1 MSVSPIE
8 IKKECLILC
17 EGRDEENFLNNFLT
31 NRSQTECQDYVS
43 KIQVLNFGGNEE
55 LPSYIQA
62 LKVSPNFSKVR
73 SMLIIRDAEKDAD
86 KASSQIQ
93 SALRKANLPVPN
105 SVCQWENGTLRVGFL
120 LFPSCSNELC
130 NGTLEDL
137 CIDILKESE
146 DDGITTMVDEFLD
159 TIESKRQAALRHRH
173 KSKLHTYFS
182 VNDKYVGQKI
192 GEAARSGALDWG
204 SDKLKPMTSFIR
216 ELFQ

>member
-1 MSVSPIE
+1 MPSEPIK
-8 IKKECLILC
+8 IVKEHLIMC
-17 EGRDEENFLNNFLT
+17 EGQDEYHFLIAYLNAPSLSQFPEFANN
-31 NRSQTECQDYVS
+31 
-43 KIQVLNFGGNEE
+43 IQVYDFGGNEE
-55 LPSYIQA
+55 LEQKIQA
-62 LKVSPNFSKVR
+62 LVVSPNFSKVE
-73 SMLIIRDAEKDAD
+73 SLLIIRDAEKDAD

-146 DDGITTMVDEFLD
+146 DDGVTTMVDEFLD
-159 TIESKRQAALRHRH
+159 TIESKRHVALRHRH

-204 SDKLKPMTSFIR
+204 SDKLKPMTYFIR